1 MGLLAS
7 ALVCG
12 LLAAWPSAAAA
23 ADSAGGGGTPA
34 ETGASRPNAANRVAG
49 AALLGAN
56 AACPPQPSGSDFTWT
71 GAGGGQWSTPEDW
84 SGCTAPSG
92 TVGTLTFPAGG
103 CTAVRSCYVEDD
115 IPGLTASWLE
125 LPVQFTSATPGQFL
139 ITGTQALTLTSGL
152 TTMFQNTLVG
162 GETFESASI
171 ETPIVLGG
179 PNTWKIATFAS
190 VGGGVSGA
198 SEALA
203 IDMEPPFADNELYL
217 GGASNE
223 VGPVTI
229 NGWQEGCCYV
239 GGWDRVN
246 VIRDLNG
253 ADRQPVTVNG
263 GASLGGLTVSSPT
276 PATVGPITVHAGG
289 AVEAGLA
296 VQGALDLEK
305 GASLISRLYSYATA
319 ASTPQIT
326 STGAVSVNGVY
337 LELYAECGVAPGT
350 RFTLLDAAGGVS
362 GALTEFFTGLPIP
375 DGGTVEPFTGCAQV
389 PKVQI
394 DYTADT
400 VTATVL
406 GPPNVETGSASG
418 VSQNH
423 ASLNG
428 SVDPDGVA
436 VSECRFEYG
445 TTSAYGSLAPCE
457 QAVGVGVAAT
467 PVTAALA
474 GLAANTTYHFR
485 LVAAN
490 AEGTGTGQDE
500 TFTTSESEAG
510 PGASNE
516 SGPGIPVGSCT
527 PSSVHF
533 GLYTA
538 YASCFVKHSGAWIA
552 AGRVRLNGVD
562 ITPKGGSIAID
573 PATESLSAT
582 GSVSVHLGT
591 LPVYE
596 GPLHLSL
603 GAPFKLA
610 VPAGTKLKGLPL
622 VGELVLEPVND
633 GMTVKANATIGQTEA
648 AITSG
653 FTGEV
658 ELHLSNSL
666 GLELDNLHLAINEIE
681 LAKPKGLT
689 IEKASLSY
697 SKTSAGDVWT
707 GSGEV
712 GLPYPLPG
720 FGGTLGFTNGQLSE
734 VGIEVSGINKPIG
747 TIVYLQKLG
756 LDVRWEP
763 DLAVTGTLGVSAGPR
778 LPALNAPLVE
788 LDATLG
794 FEFSQPPV
802 LTATG
807 ELTLVGSMR
816 VAHAEAKWTVPD
828 RFQISGEAAFALGPA
843 KARLSGSGG
852 VTSQGFGFYAEGEI
866 SVPAVTAR
874 GLGYIS
880 EKGIT
885 GCASVTVGPT
895 TVFGGFG
902 YYWGGSLELWA
913 DSCEMLNF
921 KTAAHLSAI
930 TDAPVTFNVPRGQSQ
945 ALIGARGAS
954 GYPSYTL
961 RSPGGQV
968 IARAGGEQGAVGGG
982 GYRWV
987 TDPTKDGTYVLLGRP
1002 QAGTWTL
1009 TPTAGASPIDWTGAA
1024 LGAPPVRVRSTVRR
1038 HGDRDTLS
1046 WDTARLPGQ
1055 TLRFEEVGKRT
1066 GEVILTTSKPRGQV
1080 LFSPADTGHGETRRI
1095 QVEVTMN
1102 GLPRKVLAGPRFS
1115 VPAPLAPHAPRRV
1128 SAVRRGHLAII
1139 SWTPAP
1145 RAAFYLVQVQA
1156 SDGRHLRFR
1165 VGRHRELTLP
1175 NVIAPLRLG
1184 VSVVAVASD
1193 GLRSHPRL
1201 AKAQWGETA
1210 AHRRRSRRPR

>member
-1 MGLLAS
+1 VSVRRALRLPAS
-7 ALVCG
+7 VLVVCG
-12 LLAAWPSAAAA
+12 SLALAASPAAATA
-23 ADSAGGGGTPA
+23 HT
-34 ETGASRPNAANRVAG
+34 
-49 AALLGAN
+49 
-56 AACPPQPSGSDFTWT
+56 AACPTQPNGSNFTWT
-71 GAGGGQWSTPEDW
+71 GAGGGQWSTPGEW

-103 CTAVRSCYVEDD
+103 CTAVPVCYVEDD
-115 IPGLTASWLE
+115 IPGLTASQLE
-125 LPVQFTSATPGQFL
+125 LPARFTSSATPGQFVL
-139 ITGTQALTLTSGL
+139 TGTQALTLTSGL
-152 TTMFQNTLVG
+152 TAMFQNALAG

-171 ETPIVLGG
+171 QTPIVLGG
-179 PNTWKIATFAS
+179 PNTWRIGMFAS
-190 VGGGVSGA
+190 VSGGVSGG
-198 SEALA
+198 EALA
-203 IDMEPPFADNELYL
+203 IDMEPPFADNELFL
-217 GGASNE
+217 EGASNE
-223 VGPVTI
+223 VGPVTVSS
-229 NGWQEGCCYV
+229 WQEDCCEV
-239 GGWDRVN
+239 AGWDRVN
-246 VIRDLNG
+246 VTRDLNG
-253 ADRQPVTVNG
+253 TDAQPVTVKG
-263 GASLGGLTVSSPT
+263 GASLGGLAVASPT
-276 PATVGPITVHAGG
+276 PATVGPITVNAGG
-289 AVEAGLA
+289 AVETGLA

-305 GASLISRLYSYATA
+305 DASVVSRLAGSTT

-326 STGAVSVNGVY
+326 STGAVNLSGAY
-337 LELYAECGVAPGT
+337 LALYAECDLAPGT
-350 RFTLLDAAGGVS
+350 QFTLLDAAGGVS
-362 GALTEFFTGLPIP
+362 GALSDALTGLPIP
-375 DGGTVEPFTGCAQV
+375 DGGLAETLVGCA
-389 PKVQI
+389 PAPTVQI

-406 GPPNVETGSASG
+406 GPPTVETGSASG

-428 SVDPDGVA
+428 SVDPNGVA

-445 TTSAYGSLAPCE
+445 TTTAYGSLAPCE
-457 QAVGVGVAAT
+457 QAVAGGVAAT

-474 GLAANTTYHFR
+474 GLTANTTYHYR

-490 AEGTGTGQDE
+490 TEGTGTGQDE

-516 SGPGIPVGSCT
+516 SGPGIPAGSCT

-538 YASCFVKHSGAWIA
+538 YASCFVKRGGAWVA
-552 AGRVRLNGVD
+552 SGRVRLNGVD
-562 ITPKGGSIAID
+562 VTPKGGSVAID
-573 PATESLSAT
+573 PTTESLSAT

-603 GAPFKLA
+603 GSPFKLA
-610 VPAGTKLKGLPL
+610 LSAGTKLKGLPL
-622 VGELVLEPVND
+622 LGELVLEPVDN

-658 ELHLSNSL
+658 ELHLSNGL
-666 GLELDNLHLAINEIE
+666 GLELDNLHLEIDDIE

-689 IEKASLSY
+689 IEKASLGY
-697 SKTSAGDVWT
+697 AKTAAGDVWT

-788 LDATLG
+788 LDSTLG

-807 ELTLVGSMR
+807 ELTLVGSMH
-816 VAHAEAKWTVPD
+816 VAHAEAQWTVPD
-828 RFQISGEAAFALGPA
+828 RFQISGEAAFAVGPA

-902 YYWGGSLELWA
+902 YYWGGNLELWA

-930 TDAPVTFNVPRGQSQ
+930 TDAPVSFDVPRGQSQ
-945 ALIGARGAS
+945 ALIGARGAG

-961 RSPGGQV
+961 RSPGGQA
-968 IARAGGEQGAVGGG
+968 ITRASGEQGAVGGG

-1002 QAGTWTL
+1002 QAGAWTL
-1009 TPTAGASPIDWTGAA
+1009 TPTAGSAPIDWTGSA
-1024 LGAPPVRVRSTVRR
+1024 LGAPPVRVKSAVRR
-1038 HGDRDTLS
+1038 HGDRDVLS

-1066 GEVILTTSKPRGQV
+1066 GDVLLTTSQPRGRL
-1080 LFSPADTGHGETRRI
+1080 LFSPVDTGHGEARRI
-1095 QVEVTMN
+1095 QIEVTMN
-1102 GLPRKVLAGPRFS
+1102 GLPRKVLAGPRFY

-1128 SAVRRGHLAII
+1128 SIVRRGNLAII
-1139 SWTPAP
+1139 DWTPAP
-1145 RAAFYLVQVQA
+1145 RAAFYLVQAKA
-1156 SDGRHLRFR
+1156 SDGRHLQVR
-1165 VGRHRELTLP
+1165 VSNKHHELTLP
-1175 NVIAPLRLG
+1175 HVIAPLRLG
-1184 VSVVAVASD
+1184 VSVVTVASD
-1193 GLRSHPRL
+1193 GLQSHPRL
-1201 AKAQWGETA
+1201 AKAQWGGSP
-1210 AHRRRSRRPR
+1210 AHRRRSRRPKRTNLP